1 MKKTNRKRLR
11 IRWSIKTKEV
21 EYTSQNAKMNSVK
34 LLKLIAV
41 NVFHLAQDCASS
53 SAPANRGSKSDN
65 GKDTS
70 LADVKSK

>member
-1 MKKTNRKRLR
+1 
-11 IRWSIKTKEV
+11 
-21 EYTSQNAKMNSVK
+21 MNSVK

-41 NVFHLAQDCASS
+41 NVFHLAQDFASS